1 VSRIP
6 RVLERAVESLI
17 VRELRA
23 AFHSIRLV
31 GPLPESQKPVVLYAN
46 HHSVHDGYA
55 LWYIAR
61 RIMHRKTRVWMQQWD
76 RYPFFAAAGARPF
89 PMDDPAARIRT
100 IRQTRTFF
108 NGNAASALVYFP
120 EGEMHPAENGVR
132 VWSNDAVIRL
142 DRLLGEPAW
151 LPFALHTSWRAHDRP
166 ELFIL
171 PGELQSAPE
180 VGAMNLEKLLAVAPD
195 RSLGESTSILS
206 GRKSSNERDFS
217 RLAGYF
223 RNRI

>member
-1 VSRIP
+1 MRRIP

-17 VRELRA
+17 VRELRS
-23 AFHSIRLV
+23 AFSAVRLV
-31 GPLPESQKPVVLYAN
+31 GRLPATQTPIVLYAN
-46 HHSVHDGYA
+46 HHSLHDGYA

-61 RIMHRKTRVWMQQWD
+61 RVFRRNTLVWMQQWD

-89 PMDDPAARIRT
+89 PTDDPSVRVRT
-100 IRQTRTFF
+100 IRRTRAVFDD
-108 NGNAASALVYFP
+108 NAASALVYFP
-120 EGEMHPAENGVR
+120 EGEMHPAEEGVGAWPNDPIIR
-132 VWSNDAVIRL
+132 V
-142 DRLLGEPAW
+142 DRLLANPSW
-151 LPFALHTSWRAHDRP
+151 LPFALYTSWRSHDRP

-171 PGELQSAPE
+171 PGELQPASAVTAASIETLLADAPE
-180 VGAMNLEKLLAVAPD
+180 
-195 RSLGESTSILS
+195 RSLGESTLILS